1 MPVHEWSRVSA
12 GIFHDF
18 HVAWTIELRNALNE
32 RVLPA
37 EYYAMAEQFA
47 GPFGPDV
54 LTLQATTGEDDEPPP
69 GSAGSEATG
78 PIAVAESPPRV
89 RFTAVAEHDAYLAK
103 QRSVVIRHQSGDRVV
118 ALIEIVSPGNKSSRR
133 DFKAFVNKAVTTL
146 RHGYHLL
153 ILDLHPPRRRGPAS
167 VHDAIWQALGEPPYE
182 PPADAPLTLVAYSAS
197 PPKTAFIE
205 PVSVGGVLPDMP
217 LFLEPGFYVNVPLE
231 ATYLAAWRGMPKRWQ
246 RVLEA

>member
-1 MPVHEWSRVSA
+1 MPVHDWSRVSA

-37 EYYAMAEQFA
+37 EYYALAEQVA
-47 GPFGPDV
+47 GLFGPDV
-54 LTLQATTGEDDEPPP
+54 LTLQATAARDDEEPPSS
-69 GSAGSEATG
+69 GGQTTG
-78 PIAVAESPPRV
+78 PIAVAASPPRV
-89 RFTAVAEHDAYLAK
+89 RFTAIAEQDAYLAK
-103 QRSVVIRHQSGDRVV
+103 QRAVVIRHQSGDRVV

-133 DFKAFVNKAVTTL
+133 EFRAFVNKAVTTL

-153 ILDLHPPRRRGPAS
+153 ILDLHPPRRRGSAG
-167 VHDAIWQALGEPPYE
+167 VHGAVWQALGEPPYE
-182 PPADAPLTLVAYSAS
+182 APADAPLTLVAYSAS

-205 PVSVGGVLPDMP
+205 PVAVGGVLPDMP

-231 ATYLAAWRGMPKRWQ
+231 ATYQAAWRGMPKRWQ